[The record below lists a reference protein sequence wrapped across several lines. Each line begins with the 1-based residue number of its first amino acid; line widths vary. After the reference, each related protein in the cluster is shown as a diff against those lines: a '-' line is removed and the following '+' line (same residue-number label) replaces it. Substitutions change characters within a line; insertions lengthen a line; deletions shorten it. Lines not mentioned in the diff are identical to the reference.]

1 MFASLGKMQ
10 LISNDLEATKLLN
23 QQSLPLSSSL
33 KFALSLCQAFR
44 QSCLEPSSELQT
56 HTHTQSTAFWR
67 WVAVRSCTAK
77 ETQPF
82 GLRSF
87 AHTAPALRSAEE
99 GQDMPARLLPE
110 QLPQ

>member
-56 HTHTQSTAFWR
+56 HTHTHTVHCLLEMGGSEELHCKGDTALWASVF
-67 WVAVRSCTAK
+67 CTHS
-77 ETQPF
+77 P
-82 GLRSF
+82 
-87 AHTAPALRSAEE
+87 RSA
-99 GQDMPARLLPE
+99 QC
-110 QLPQ
+110 